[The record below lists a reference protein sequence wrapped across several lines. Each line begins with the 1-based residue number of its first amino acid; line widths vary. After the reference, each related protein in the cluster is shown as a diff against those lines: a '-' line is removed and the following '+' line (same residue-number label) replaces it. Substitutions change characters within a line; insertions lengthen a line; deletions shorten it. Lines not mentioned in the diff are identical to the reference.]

1 MSNKK
6 STKNKSGRPSTG
18 VSTKSKGKNGIVDI
32 TREITG
38 IDDYSH
44 PLFESKRKD
53 VERTIKKLRK
63 VSDIPKEIKLDD
75 KNFKEFSKLIGKII
89 NNDEL
94 KEINNRITNTKKK
107 ETLEDYDTMIKLMSD
122 IVNERADNDYEKK
135 IINRHIESNYREV
148 KIISEIRTEI
158 NRLLDELNR
167 ASEVMI
173 LEESTKCFMEIR
185 DKLNGINNDLH
196 KNVEMYRLL
205 QERINIVSEKYPD
218 IKKLDK
224 IDITDLDSLP
234 IDFVGEVLG
243 LPTTKDIENI
253 IKEQIENGEIEVE
266 K

>member
-1 MSNKK
+1 MN
-6 STKNKSGRPSTG
+6 
-18 VSTKSKGKNGIVDI
+18 
-32 TREITG
+32 
-38 IDDYSH
+38 
-44 PLFESKRKD
+44 
-53 VERTIKKLRK
+53 
-63 VSDIPKEIKLDD
+63 
-75 KNFKEFSKLIGKII
+75 
-89 NNDEL
+89 
-94 KEINNRITNTKKK
+94 
-107 ETLEDYDTMIKLMSD
+107 
-122 IVNERADNDYEKK
+122 
-135 IINRHIESNYREV
+135 
-148 KIISEIRTEI
+148 
-158 NRLLDELNR
+158 
-167 ASEVMI
+167 
-173 LEESTKCFMEIR
+173 R

>member
-6 STKNKSGRPSTG
+6 SIENKSGRPSIVG
-18 VSTKSKGKNGIVDI
+18 STKSKGKNGIVDI

-38 IDDYSH
+38 IDDYNH

-53 VERTIKKLRK
+53 VERTINKLKK

-75 KNFKEFSKLIGKII
+75 KNFEEFSKLIGKII

-94 KEINNRITNTKKK
+94 KEINNRITNPKKK
-107 ETLEDYDTMIKLMSD
+107 ETLEDYDTMIKLMAN
-122 IVNERADNDYEKK
+122 IVNEREDNDYEKK
-135 IINRHIESNYREV
+135 IINRHLENNCREI

-173 LEESTKCFMEIR
+173 LEESIKCFIDIR

-196 KNVEMYRLL
+196 KNVEMYRLF